1 MLSRAMRSYI
11 NANMLLLAII
21 GALGYI
27 NWQLWFYTPDVSPI
41 AVQAAAGER
50 SARGAAAD
58 SSLISGSVSVAQPSQ
73 TTSRPLFFANRRPPD
88 KAESTAATTITV
100 APQLAPR
107 SSLAQF
113 QLVGIMR
120 TGRKNRR
127 ALIRTEADGQGVWI
141 GVGEHIQGW
150 QLKEIDDDK
159 AIFEADGQRGQ
170 IQLYTATTA
179 KNR

>member
-1 MLSRAMRSYI
+1 MLSRAMRSYL
-11 NANMLLLAII
+11 NANMFVLAVIV
-21 GALGYI
+21 ALGYI
-27 NWQLWFYTPDVSPI
+27 NWRLWFYTPDVSPI
-41 AVQAAAGER
+41 AVSAAAGER
-50 SARGAAAD
+50 SARGAAVD
-58 SSLISGSVSVAQPSQ
+58 SSLTPGAVSVAQPSQ

-88 KAESTAATTITV
+88 KAGPTAATKFAV
-100 APQLAPR
+100 APQVAPR
-107 SSLAQF
+107 SSLDHF

-170 IQLYTATTA
+170 IRLYAASTA